1 MNFFDDLKLV
11 HPSTILFC
19 LPLSESWGR
28 NMQVWQL
35 CKKKKEIKNGGNS
48 FSQHCR
54 FCNILWWEQPNPLF
68 NHDQTAPRLSVLLC
82 APGVM
87 HHWGHLTCQSCQQ
100 HARIPAQ
107 AEQWTIVHSVSP
119 RRFFQWSIENLPIVE
134 ELDTVFHAKLFCVN
148 RLHSKWDHD
157 SSKRVS
163 QLMDRENLCAMCF
176 CDMNI
181 SHNFHS
187 QCKKAT
193 RCHVVQS
200 RNQRCATDARSD
212 NYPQTS

>member
-1 MNFFDDLKLV
+1 MGEIVF
-11 HPSTILFC
+11 HSTID
-19 LPLSESWGR
+19 SAIYSDE
-28 NMQVWQL
+28 N
-35 CKKKKEIKNGGNS
+35 
-48 FSQHCR
+48 
-54 FCNILWWEQPNPLF
+54 NPLF
-68 NHDQTAPRLSVLLC
+68 NHDQTALRLSVLLC

-100 HARIPAQ
+100 HTRIPAQ

-119 RRFFQWSIENLPIVE
+119 RSFFQWSIENLPIVE
-134 ELDTVFHAKLFCVN
+134 ELDMVFHAKLFCVN

-181 SHNFHS
+181 SHNFYS